1 MFVCTLVYFCTVF
14 AVLMFSPSS
23 LLISHFWQYSTH
35 YFLPIV
41 LHHLGVAQRC
51 MYLCV
56 TAVHECM
63 WMEKESCKCG
73 SSMWRNWRTGRMT
86 GIVRYPVKEE
96 RHLPVAYSEEVDMAS
111 VGNW

>member
-1 MFVCTLVYFCTVF
+1 MYTCILLYSVCCVNVFSEFIINITLL
-14 AVLMFSPSS
+14 A
-23 LLISHFWQYSTH
+23 IYSTH

-96 RHLPVAYSEEVDMAS
+96 RHLPVAYSEEVDRAS